1 MADGIGTVREQQL
14 HQLVVTG
21 AGGGVQGSAPAGVGF
36 GPIGIGA
43 AFQQQTRDFAVAEF
57 DGLG

>member
-1 MADGIGTVREQQL
+1 MAVGIGTVREQQL

-21 AGGGVQGSAPAGVGF
+21 TGAGMQGGAPGGVGF

-43 AFQQQTRDFAVAEF
+43 AF
-57 DGLG
+57 